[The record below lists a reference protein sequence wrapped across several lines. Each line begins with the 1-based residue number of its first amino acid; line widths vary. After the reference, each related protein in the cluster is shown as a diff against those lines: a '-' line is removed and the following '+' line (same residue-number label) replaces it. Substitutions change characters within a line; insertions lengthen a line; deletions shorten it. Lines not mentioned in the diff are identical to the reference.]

1 MKATL
6 MVRAEVEPSKKQ
18 AFDRWYDDEHLK
30 DALKAFGA
38 ERAERGW
45 DINNPNVHVA
55 LYHFSDAAAAQQRV
69 TASLPALVAEF
80 DRHWN
85 GYVNRTRTFVMQSQ
99 EIASD

>member
-18 AFDRWYDDEHLK
+18 AFDRWYEDEHLK

-55 LYHFSDAAAAQQRV
+55 LYHFSDAAAA
-69 TASLPALVAEF
+69 LPHIPRID
-80 DRHWN
+80 DRAAIS
-85 GYVNRTRTFVMQSQ
+85 TLTQ
-99 EIASD
+99 